1 VKVIAFVS
9 TKGGVGKSTLSA
21 CVSVAA
27 MKAGFSVYLLDLDPQ
42 QSTAAW
48 WRRRKGPENPM
59 LATGVESA
67 SRGIRAIKTK
77 KAERDFL
84 IVDTPGSFIGVIN
97 DAIQEAQCIVIV
109 TQASAKDI
117 EAQGAVEGLILK
129 AGKLPKTLYT
139 INRVNPKSALT
150 KQAADVLSARS
161 TRLPVMICDRLD
173 YVKADAAG
181 KAANEISKAAEAEV
195 SVLWNIMKG
204 IANDE

>member
-1 VKVIAFVS
+1 MKVIAFVS

-67 SRGIRAIKTK
+67 SRAIRAIKTK

-97 DAIQEAQCIVIV
+97 DAIQEAHCIVIV

-117 EAQGAVEGLILK
+117 EAQGAGVGAKILV
-129 AGKLPKTLYT
+129 PQ
-139 INRVNPKSALT
+139 ALLLL
-150 KQAADVLSARS
+150 V
-161 TRLPVMICDRLD
+161 
-173 YVKADAAG
+173 
-181 KAANEISKAAEAEV
+181 
-195 SVLWNIMKG
+195 
-204 IANDE
+204 